1 MGHKTT
7 PIENRVNWT
16 RELAL
21 EDYSSEELQEI
32 AKEIDEVLTQRE
44 KEVKREL
51 IVNIKKAIKAFQES
65 CSATEKLCLF
75 SEDADGYVKVDINDV
90 LFALRTE
97 AWE

>member
-1 MGHKTT
+1 MEHKAVS
-7 PIENRVNWT
+7 IENRMNWT

-21 EDYSSEELQEI
+21 EDYSSEDLQEI
-32 AKEIDEVLTQRE
+32 VKEIDEVLTRRE

-51 IVNIKKAIKAFQES
+51 TINIKRAISAFQEK

>member
-1 MGHKTT
+1 MEHKAVS
-7 PIENRVNWT
+7 IENRTNWT

-32 AKEIDEVLTQRE
+32 VEEVNKVLNERE

-51 IVNIKKAIKAFQES
+51 IANIKKAINAFQES
-65 CSATEKLCLF
+65 CSATEKICVF

-90 LFALRTE
+90 LFTLRTG

>member
-1 MGHKTT
+1 MEHKAVS
-7 PIENRVNWT
+7 IENRTNWT

-32 AKEIDEVLTQRE
+32 VEEVNKVLNERE

-51 IVNIKKAIKAFQES
+51 IANIKKAINAFQES
-65 CSATEKLCLF
+65 CSAIEKICVF

-90 LFALRTE
+90 LFTLRTG

>member
-1 MGHKTT
+1 MEHKAVS
-7 PIENRVNWT
+7 IENRTNWT

-21 EDYSSEELQEI
+21 EDYSSEDLQEI
-32 AKEIDEVLTQRE
+32 AKEINEVLTERE

-51 IVNIKKAIKAFQES
+51 IDNIKKAISTFQKS
-65 CSATEKLCLF
+65 CSATEKICVF

-90 LFALRTE
+90 LFTLRTG

>member
-1 MGHKTT
+1 MECKAVS
-7 PIENRVNWT
+7 IENRVNWT

-21 EDYSSEELQEI
+21 EDYSSEDLQEI
-32 AKEIDEVLTQRE
+32 AKEINEVLTERE

-51 IVNIKKAIKAFQES
+51 IVNIKKAIGAFQKS
-65 CSATEKLCLF
+65 CSATEKICVF

-90 LFALRTE
+90 LFALGTG